1 MELWSKI
8 IDKHLPPILI
18 IKIGQIDEK
27 INNDNFFG
35 KGYGKSIAYLLYE
48 RSQFTVRKS
57 PESELIGVK
66 LESVLRYMKCCK
78 KIQCND

>member
-18 IKIGQIDEK
+18 IKIDKQMKK
-27 INNDNFFG
+27 INSDNFFG
-35 KGYGKSIAYLLYE
+35 KGYRKSVHIFSM
-48 RSQFTVRKS
+48 RGQFTARKS
-57 PESELIGVK
+57 LRSELIRGK
-66 LESVLRYMKCCK
+66 LESVLKYMKCCK